1 MPKITHIDTRCRPG
15 TTAPP
20 ALAEAAAVVAIDR
33 TPRERLLRIGD
44 VCFLTGLGRSTVYST
59 VKAGDF
65 PRPVQLY
72 GSTVAWRETEVN
84 AWIAARPT
92 VAPAALAKG
101 AA

>member
-1 MPKITHIDTRCRPG
+1 MPKLIPLR
-15 TTAPP
+15 TAKP
-20 ALAEAAAVVAIDR
+20 AQAAMAEASDVATVDR
-33 TPRERLLRIGD
+33 SHRERLLRIGD

-59 VKAGDF
+59 VKTGTF

-84 AWIAARPT
+84 AWIAARPA

-101 AA
+101 GA